1 MADPVTLA
9 EARLHLRLPSN
20 ITTDEQ
26 NEITRLISVA
36 TEYAEQFTNRL
47 WTTGSRVETFDA
59 FPYSV
64 SRKRQG
70 LYLPGGNISSIT
82 SITYYDANYAQQTLA
97 SSEYRLVGAPE
108 RATVYPGMGKE
119 WPTDVANEPDH
130 IAVTYAL
137 DGTVGVPAAVKQAV
151 LLTVGALYEYREDGV
166 IDNAGLAL
174 VKAPKAAEDL
184 LTPYRIRIA

>member
-64 SRKRQG
+64 ERKRQS

-82 SITYYDANYAQQTLA
+82 SITYYNAAYAQQTLA
-97 SSEYRLVGAPE
+97 SSSTA
-108 RATVYPGMGKE
+108 
-119 WPTDVANEPDH
+119 
-130 IAVTYAL
+130 
-137 DGTVGVPAAVKQAV
+137 
-151 LLTVGALYEYREDGV
+151 
-166 IDNAGLAL
+166 
-174 VKAPKAAEDL
+174 
-184 LTPYRIRIA
+184 